1 MAALGVLLE
10 NHASTV
16 PAGVLLALIVVKLK
30 VPDMQAVAW
39 LKVGAVLP
47 ALHGAGV
54 DKVIVKPST
63 EKYEPLPDGN
73 EVVDASI

>member
-1 MAALGVLLE
+1 MAALGVLPE

-30 VPDMQAVAW
+30 VPEMQAVAW

-54 DKVIVKPST
+54 DKVIVNPST
-63 EKYEPLPDGN
+63 EKYEPFPEGK
-73 EVVDASI
+73 EVVEASI